1 MLINCPKCDVSYTI
15 DPTVIPDE
23 GRKLRCTNCGEVFLC
38 TPNDLES
45 PTKLI
50 VKEPANEVLQENEP
64 SQVFSD
70 EQEEVFA
77 ESDQVEERIIEESVS
92 ESNLGNPSP
101 LEIQDIFQRLSEQNE
116 RISQQ
121 EKEMSALRKCC
132 IGLRKACGWDSRGMR
147 WSVYFLLLT
156 IILLSLYYSRIQI
169 VRVFPQAKMA
179 YDYLGIQSTIPG
191 EGLVFSNISRRE
203 FEVDY
208 VRQMEIKGFIDNKTN
223 HAIKIP
229 ELHLEIMDKNA
240 EIIQTLSSKIP
251 VESIAPHGR
260 EAFSITVKQPSP
272 LSKFIL
278 LTFEPEKNR

>member
-1 MLINCPKCDVSYTI
+1 MLINCPKCDVSYAI
-15 DPTVIPDE
+15 DATVIPEE

-50 VKEPANEVLQENEP
+50 VNEPAEKVLHEGQHLEEAAEEQKETFSEPDQEALA
-64 SQVFSD
+64 
-70 EQEEVFA
+70 EETSIG
-77 ESDQVEERIIEESVS
+77 ESD
-92 ESNLGNPSP
+92 LGNPSP

-147 WSVYFLLLT
+147 WSVYFLLLA

-169 VRVFPQAKMA
+169 VRVFPQAKAA

-203 FEVDY
+203 FEDDY

-223 HAIKIP
+223 HIIKIP

-240 EIIQTLSSKIP
+240 EIIQTLGSKIP
-251 VESIAPHGR
+251 AETIAPRGR

-272 LSKFIL
+272 LSKYIL